1 MVNDQKKTIHRSS
14 QSPENVEESWSS
26 TPPSGPRRVVQR
38 STANS
43 VTKKRSAAA
52 PTAANDEGSDEEDEA
67 RLKRLRNLPWPPKS
81 VPSEAGNDEKPTGDL
96 RNLPWPPPL
105 GDNDHHSPALR
116 WSLLLHIME
125 LRKQADPQ
133 HLGATT
139 MPPKRSTRQNSV
151 ANSHAEAES
160 QGHSHAMGETHAQG
174 GGQTHGGE
182 NPFGGGQTHG
192 GEQVPWWWRN
202 PCCLREANTNKEDHQ
217 NKNDNRNHEERESHN
232 KNDTPFVTMSDVA
245 DLLKQERER
254 APKEPRHFVRRP
266 PYPIEL
272 LKEPYPEKYD
282 TPVFA
287 LFDGRKGS
295 AMEHISKF
303 LDSMGP
309 FAANGDLCLREFSKS
324 LVDRAYTWYT
334 VLPAG
339 SIRTWEDMVESFC
352 SKYFHVEEKITLVNL
367 HSTKQQIGE
376 DLVKYIHRFRDVS
389 LDCHVKY
396 QEGELVEVCIDNML
410 PEFRAH
416 LENLDITRFAPL
428 LQKARKTAI
437 SVKPQVE
444 KSRDKKSLPQT
455 LTVST
460 ATAPS
465 GTKRKNTTD
474 KVYEEPPPLPFTA
487 EEMMAIFDKWVQ
499 DQVIKLPK
507 ISKQPTPEEQKD
519 PKYCRYHRYVNHST
533 VDCRTLRWEVNR
545 KIQNGT
551 LLLSEAQQKVHQT
564 PFPNYNKDKGKAV
577 VSVVIHGNVSD
588 VEAEES
594 AAASSSLVPA
604 AVRTLQRSPKFK
616 SLFNQL
622 GFGPEARN
630 AATEA
635 LITIAAESGAT
646 CFTAEAHASRAF
658 LETTNAITFTDE
670 DMEVQYPDHRRPLYL
685 SAVIKNVQVRRALVD
700 TGSCLNLIPLS
711 TLQAVDLPHQ
721 KIQGSPMEV
730 TGFGGMTEH
739 TMGHVQL
746 VLKVGPIVALTRF
759 HVVNAETP
767 YHVLLGRPWLHKHK
781 LVSSTYHQCV
791 KGRLN
796 GKPIRIAA
804 NSCPFDQTEAHFV
817 EAALYDDLAST
828 EEPSIVRP
836 CGTPLPAWEDI
847 KDDPEIDLREL
858 LQRKKK
864 RKERA
869 WGLIA
874 HRQEGPTPEEGG
886 LQPSCHLIQQTENSG
901 KVVVD
906 QLQSTTMNSEEVTVD
921 HARSMDL
928 PVDHSQ
934 STVMNSE
941 EEDAVD
947 QTESTARRMKES
959 TTAEPNLTS
968 KEELEVI
975 NLSDNPDITK
985 PISISKS
992 LSAKERKCLIDLLH
1006 EYKDVF
1012 AWDYHEMPGIDP
1024 GLVAHSLNVEPGT
1037 RPVVQPMRTFHTEV
1051 EAQITQ
1057 EVKKLLAAGFI
1068 KPIQHPRWLSNIV
1081 PVKKKNGQIRCCVDF
1096 RNLNKACPKD
1106 EFPLPNMDLL
1116 IDSAAGH
1123 AMFSFMDG
1131 FSGYNQIRMSTRD
1144 AEKTAFRTPIG
1155 NFYYTVM
1162 PFGLKNAGATYQ
1174 RTMTAMFHDMMHKE
1188 IEDYVDDI
1196 VVKSKKREDH
1206 LGILRKVFDRCR
1218 LYKLKMNPLKCAFG
1232 VSAGKFLG
1240 FLVHNRGIDVDP
1252 AKASAIATMKAPTS
1266 HKELKSFLGRLS
1278 YIRRFIPG
1286 LAAVTAV
1293 FAPLMKKGVPFIWS
1307 TACQQAFEKIQQ
1319 IMTKL
1324 PTVCAPVPGRPLRLY
1339 LASNSEAIGGLVAQ
1353 EDEEGTERPIYY
1365 VSRAL
1370 KDAETRYSGAERACL
1385 ALIYA
1390 SQRLRHYFLA
1400 HKIQLITKS
1409 HPIRSLLHRPV
1420 LSGRLA
1426 QWLLQLSQYEIT
1438 TETPTAIKSQAIA
1451 DLLAQ
1456 FPGEDSSSISHEVPG
1471 EIGEALLADL
1481 ADSTWTLK
1489 FDGSSTSSSS
1499 GAGIVLAREDGKTI
1513 AKSFKLDFPCSN
1525 NASEYEAYITG
1536 LVIAHEMGIKHLRVI
1551 GDSNLIICQTK
1562 GEFSLKEPSLA
1573 LYRALAQKLEEE
1585 FDTFEISHAMRCENR
1600 YADAL
1605 ATLGSQVSFEG
1616 SKVDVTIDKRSM
1628 PITDLLREKFKEPNL
1643 DAEDW
1648 RTPIKAKLVAP
1659 EGVADLKVLKDYV
1672 LIAGDLY
1679 RRLPGGVLARCVN
1692 LQEAAKKLT
1701 EVHEK
1706 CCELRDG
1713 ISLYRR
1719 LQRLGYFWPSMSKE
1733 AASLQEQCSFCQHQH
1748 ESDQIYATFV
1758 SSDWRTP
1765 FLEYLIE
1772 NILPQTSQAAVRIKK
1787 LATRY
1792 FVEGGILFRKGFHG
1806 DPLRCLSL
1814 AESQTVMK
1822 EAHSGECGEHQGKK
1836 RLYQLLLTLGYYWP
1850 TMKKDTADFVK
1861 SCHTCQLQANLI
1873 HTHPTSL
1880 QNMATPWPFHT
1891 WGLDLIG
1898 PINPAS
1904 GGYIWILV
1912 ATEYFSKWVE
1922 AIPLRKATGAA
1933 VANFIREHIITRFGI
1948 PHKII
1953 SDNGTPFVNK
1963 NVREVLEH
1971 YRIKHRRS
1979 TPYYPQGNGQ
1989 AEATNRMLLRILSK
2003 MVFDYGKGWNSH
2015 LADTLWA
2022 YRGSTKTAT
2031 GFTPFS
2037 LVYGTDAI
2045 SPTELLVPS
2054 PRILHGMDLEAD
2066 ADICAEARVADLE
2079 GLEEAR
2085 ELAQARSLRYHQKLA
2100 DAYEKT
2106 LQTRIFA
2113 KGQMVLKTVD
2123 PCEKRSPLAVQICTK
2138 LGGAILNP

>member
-1 MVNDQKKTIHRSS
+1 M
-14 QSPENVEESWSS
+14 
-26 TPPSGPRRVVQR
+26 
-38 STANS
+38 
-43 VTKKRSAAA
+43 
-52 PTAANDEGSDEEDEA
+52 
-67 RLKRLRNLPWPPKS
+67 
-81 VPSEAGNDEKPTGDL
+81 
-96 RNLPWPPPL
+96 
-105 GDNDHHSPALR
+105 
-116 WSLLLHIME
+116 
-125 LRKQADPQ
+125 
-133 HLGATT
+133 
-139 MPPKRSTRQNSV
+139 
-151 ANSHAEAES
+151 
-160 QGHSHAMGETHAQG
+160 
-174 GGQTHGGE
+174 HGGE
-182 NPFGGGQTHG
+182 IPFGGGQTHG
-192 GEQVPWWWRN
+192 GEQVLGGGEIPVGGPQQMALMFEMIKGMQQNQVELAESLRQ
-202 PCCLREANTNKEDHQ
+202 LREANANKEDHH

-254 APKEPRHFVRRP
+254 PPKEPRHFVRRP

-309 FAANGDLCLREFSKS
+309 FAAHGDLCLREFSKS

-396 QEGELVEVCIDNML
+396 QEGELVESSL
-410 PEFRAH
+410 KLKRAG
-416 LENLDITRFAPL
+416 TRRVYRRLSLCP
-428 LQKARKTAI
+428 
-437 SVKPQVE
+437 PQPHPAV
-444 KSRDKKSLPQT
+444 P
-455 LTVST
+455 
-460 ATAPS
+460 
-465 GTKRKNTTD
+465 KRKNPTD
-474 KVYEEPPPLPFTA
+474 KAYEEPPPLPFTA

-551 LLLSEAQQKVHQT
+551 LLLSEEQQKVHQT
-564 PFPNYNKDKGKAV
+564 PFPNYNKGKGKAV

-588 VEAEES
+588 MEAEES

-604 AVRTLQRSPKFK
+604 AVRTLQKSPKFK

-685 SAVIKNVQVRRALVD
+685 SAVIKDVQVRRALVD

-711 TLQAVDLPHQ
+711 TLQAVNLPHQ

-730 TGFGGMTEH
+730 TGFGRSNLSIQWGIIHGRTIHRE
-739 TMGHVQL
+739 TMWN
-746 VLKVGPIVALTRF
+746 T
-759 HVVNAETP
+759 
-767 YHVLLGRPWLHKHK
+767 
-781 LVSSTYHQCV
+781 
-791 KGRLN
+791 
-796 GKPIRIAA
+796 
-804 NSCPFDQTEAHFV
+804 
-817 EAALYDDLAST
+817 
-828 EEPSIVRP
+828 
-836 CGTPLPAWEDI
+836 TPLHGKILKMILKLIYGSCFSE
-847 KDDPEIDLREL
+847 R
-858 LQRKKK
+858 RKGKNVK
-864 RKERA
+864 LNMGVHHNACVSNSPMDASSIAYEGA

-874 HRQEGPTPEEGG
+874 HSKRPTAMSSEGSYGRPCTVYGNESPRKLRWIRQGPWQQMSRKAAEDQTESTTTNPEE
-886 LQPSCHLIQQTENSG
+886 S
-901 KVVVD
+901 
-906 QLQSTTMNSEEVTVD
+906 TVD
-921 HARSMDL
+921 HSR
-928 PVDHSQ
+928 

-947 QTESTARRMKES
+947 QTEPTARKRK
-959 TTAEPNLTS
+959 
-968 KEELEVI
+968 
-975 NLSDNPDITK
+975 DK

-992 LSAKERKCLIDLLH
+992 LSTKERKCLIDLLH

-1162 PFGLKNAGATYQ
+1162 PF
-1174 RTMTAMFHDMMHKE
+1174 
-1188 IEDYVDDI
+1188 DYVDDI

-1206 LGILRKVFDRCR
+1206 LRILRKVFDRCR

-1286 LAAVTAV
+1286 LAAVTAT
-1293 FAPLMKKGVPFIWS
+1293 FMPLMKKGVPFVWS
-1307 TACQQAFEKIQQ
+1307 TACQQAFEKIQL

-1353 EDEEGTERPIYY
+1353 EDEDGTEKPIYY

-1370 KDAETRYSGAERACL
+1370 RDAETRYSGAERACL

-1489 FDGSSTSSSS
+1489 FDGFFRH
-1499 GAGIVLAREDGKTI
+1499 LA
-1513 AKSFKLDFPCSN
+1513 
-1525 NASEYEAYITG
+1525 
-1536 LVIAHEMGIKHLRVI
+1536 
-1551 GDSNLIICQTK
+1551 QTK

-1573 LYRALAQKLEEE
+1573 LYRALAQKLEEK

-1628 PITDLLREKFKEPNL
+1628 PITDLLREKFKEQNL

-1648 RTPIKAKLVAP
+1648 RTPIRAKLHTAW
-1659 EGVADLKVLKDYV
+1659 
-1672 LIAGDLY
+1672 
-1679 RRLPGGVLARCVN
+1679 R
-1692 LQEAAKKLT
+1692 
-1701 EVHEK
+1701 
-1706 CCELRDG
+1706 
-1713 ISLYRR
+1713 SLSKMREPPR
-1719 LQRLGYFWPSMSKE
+1719 SSKE
-1733 AASLQEQCSFCQHQH
+1733 ADRSPRE
-1748 ESDQIYATFV
+1748 
-1758 SSDWRTP
+1758 
-1765 FLEYLIE
+1765 
-1772 NILPQTSQAAVRIKK
+1772 TSQAATRLKK

-1898 PINPAS
+1898 PINPSS

-1922 AIPLRKATGAA
+1922 AVPLRKATGAA

-2003 MVFDYGKGWNSH
+2003 MVFDYGKGWSSH

-2085 ELAQARSLRYHQKLA
+2085 ELAQVRSLRYHQKLA

-2123 PCEKRSPLAVQICTK
+2123 HVRRGLPSPSKFAPNWEGPYLIREAYDSGYYKLSTADGTTLVDPINGKWLKRYYS
-2138 LGGAILNP
+2138 

>member
-1 MVNDQKKTIHRSS
+1 MRELWLPEVGVSELFSCTLSGEDSDQTGDAFGEPRVPRRSWSRYLSNAPGLVDQLVASRKDSAREGGCPGGKNAFSSQRVFLQILSQFAHIFDLAPDVRFRRSWYRRKACVAYFCKVPDLRKSELGLEDSARKRGNVGGKVPEFSAQPYFVGLFSRAWPCTEASLGSQDMILRTGGRRNVPYAKGFDHNFLVSRPFWARKVSNRSS
-14 QSPENVEESWSS
+14 HYVLQNGQGSGQFDSAFGLVNSQVKPWSNLVNLGQPWSNLVKTLQTLGNVSR
-26 TPPSGPRRVVQR
+26 TAFQGFLGQMDPSQGWERLGQTSVKLR
-38 STANS
+38 STL
-43 VTKKRSAAA
+43 VKLGFV
-52 PTAANDEGSDEEDEA
+52 GSCGLDPG
-67 RLKRLRNLPWPPKS
+67 R
-81 VPSEAGNDEKPTGDL
+81 
-96 RNLPWPPPL
+96 
-105 GDNDHHSPALR
+105 PALR
-116 WSLLLHIME
+116 
-125 LRKQADPQ
+125 AD
-133 HLGATT
+133 
-139 MPPKRSTRQNSV
+139 TR
-151 ANSHAEAES
+151 
-160 QGHSHAMGETHAQG
+160 
-174 GGQTHGGE
+174 E
-182 NPFGGGQTHG
+182 NPVG
-192 GEQVPWWWRN
+192 
-202 PCCLREANTNKEDHQ
+202 
-217 NKNDNRNHEERESHN
+217 KNGVM
-232 KNDTPFVTMSDVA
+232 T
-245 DLLKQERER
+245 
-254 APKEPRHFVRRP
+254 
-266 PYPIEL
+266 
-272 LKEPYPEKYD
+272 
-282 TPVFA
+282 
-287 LFDGRKGS
+287 
-295 AMEHISKF
+295 
-303 LDSMGP
+303 
-309 FAANGDLCLREFSKS
+309 
-324 LVDRAYTWYT
+324 
-334 VLPAG
+334 
-339 SIRTWEDMVESFC
+339 
-352 SKYFHVEEKITLVNL
+352 
-367 HSTKQQIGE
+367 
-376 DLVKYIHRFRDVS
+376 
-389 LDCHVKY
+389 
-396 QEGELVEVCIDNML
+396 
-410 PEFRAH
+410 
-416 LENLDITRFAPL
+416 
-428 LQKARKTAI
+428 
-437 SVKPQVE
+437 
-444 KSRDKKSLPQT
+444 
-455 LTVST
+455 
-460 ATAPS
+460 
-465 GTKRKNTTD
+465 
-474 KVYEEPPPLPFTA
+474 
-487 EEMMAIFDKWVQ
+487 
-499 DQVIKLPK
+499 
-507 ISKQPTPEEQKD
+507 
-519 PKYCRYHRYVNHST
+519 
-533 VDCRTLRWEVNR
+533 
-545 KIQNGT
+545 
-551 LLLSEAQQKVHQT
+551 
-564 PFPNYNKDKGKAV
+564 
-577 VSVVIHGNVSD
+577 
-588 VEAEES
+588 
-594 AAASSSLVPA
+594 PA
-604 AVRTLQRSPKFK
+604 AVRTLQKSPKFK

-685 SAVIKNVQVRRALVD
+685 SAVVKDVQ
-700 TGSCLNLIPLS
+700 
-711 TLQAVDLPHQ
+711 Q

-730 TGFGGMTEH
+730 TGFGGVTEY

-828 EEPSIVRP
+828 GEPSIVRP

-864 RKERA
+864 RKEREVEQGSA
-869 WGLIA
+869 PQC
-874 HRQEGPTPEEGG
+874 QEGPTPEEGG
-886 LQPSCHLIQQTENSG
+886 LQPSCHLTQQTENSG

-906 QLQSTTMNSEEVTVD
+906 QLQSTAMSSEEVTVD
-921 HARSMDL
+921 HA
-928 PVDHSQ
+928 Q
-934 STVMNSE
+934 STVMNHQKVAVDQTESM
-941 EEDAVD
+941 VD
-947 QTESTARRMKES
+947 QTESTAMNSKEAVEDQTES
-959 TTAEPNLTS
+959 TIRGP
-968 KEELEVI
+968 
-975 NLSDNPDITK
+975 
-985 PISISKS
+985 
-992 LSAKERKCLIDLLH
+992 RKIYGGSCTVYGD
-1006 EYKDVF
+1006 EFWKRSYDVF

-1037 RPVVQPMRTFHTEV
+1037 RPV
-1051 EAQITQ
+1051 
-1057 EVKKLLAAGFI
+1057 
-1068 KPIQHPRWLSNIV
+1068 HPRWLSNIV

-1206 LGILRKVFDRCR
+1206 LGN
-1218 LYKLKMNPLKCAFG
+1218 LKK
-1232 VSAGKFLG
+1232 
-1240 FLVHNRGIDVDP
+1240 

-1293 FAPLMKKGVPFIWS
+1293 FTPLMKKGVPFVWS
-1307 TACQQAFEKIQQ
+1307 TACQQAFEKIQL

-1353 EDEEGTERPIYY
+1353 EDEDGTEKPIYY

-1370 KDAETRYSGAERACL
+1370 RDAETRYSGAERACL

-1400 HKIQLITKS
+1400 HKIQLMTNNQESS
-1409 HPIRSLLHRPV
+1409 HSRPPCTIPRRKIAHR
-1420 LSGRLA
+1420 
-1426 QWLLQLSQYEIT
+1426 
-1438 TETPTAIKSQAIA
+1438 
-1451 DLLAQ
+1451 
-1456 FPGEDSSSISHEVPG
+1456 ISHEVPG
-1471 EIGEALLADL
+1471 EIGEVLLAGL
-1481 ADSTWTLK
+1481 VDSTWTLK
-1489 FDGSSTSSSS
+1489 FDGSSTSNSS
-1499 GAGIVLAREDGKTI
+1499 GAGIVLIREDGETI
-1513 AKSFKLDFPCSN
+1513 AKSFKLDFSCSN

-1536 LVIAHEMGIKHLRVI
+1536 LAIAHEMGIKHLR
-1551 GDSNLIICQTK
+1551 
-1562 GEFSLKEPSLA
+1562 EPSLA
-1573 LYRALAQKLEEE
+1573 LYRALAQKLEEK
-1585 FDTFEISHAMRCENR
+1585 FHTFEISHAMRCENR

-1628 PITDLLREKFKEPNL
+1628 PITDLLREKFKEQNL

-1648 RTPIKAKLVAP
+1648 RTPIKAKLMSP

-1692 LQEAAKKLT
+1692 LQEAAKKLI

-1706 CCELRDG
+1706 CCEFRDG
-1713 ISLYRR
+1713 VSLYRR
-1719 LQRLGYFWPSMSKE
+1719 LQRLGYFWPNMSKE

-1772 NILPQTSQAAVRIKK
+1772 NILPQTSQAAIRIKK

-1898 PINPAS
+1898 PINPSS

-2003 MVFDYGKGWNSH
+2003 MVFDYGKGWSSH

-2079 GLEEAR
+2079 SLEEAR
-2085 ELAQARSLRYHQKLA
+2085 ELAQVRSLRYHQKLA

-2113 KGQMVLKTVD
+2113 KGQMVLRTVD
-2123 PCEKRSPLAVQICTK
+2123 PCEKRSPLTV
-2138 LGGAILNP
+2138 